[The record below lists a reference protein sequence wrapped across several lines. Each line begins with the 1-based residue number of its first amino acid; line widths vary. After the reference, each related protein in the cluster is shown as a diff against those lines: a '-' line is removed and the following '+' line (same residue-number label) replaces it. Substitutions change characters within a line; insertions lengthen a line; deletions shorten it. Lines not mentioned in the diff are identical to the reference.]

1 MTLAADWQLT
11 IKDRFVPPLKFG
23 LVNGESI
30 DIRGSAQHFWKL
42 GQPVDDV
49 KTRCCMLQPAI
60 TQHRSIAAAW
70 SQKWK
75 PESTLAICPLVEGHS
90 LASGSV
96 AHAPLMEKIVHVK
109 LSAAV
114 VGPNIRTATRCTR
127 CRPFAPPLTMSTSA
141 SSKSTRTRKN
151 LASGLTRLSNESIPV
166 LRLAKESVAGIGI
179 PGPETALGG
188 VLAVAEMIRDMQSN
202 QNDLAKLKSHL
213 EKLIKIDVSGCDGEL
228 KKCLTELALKL
239 EPFVD
244 ECESLAAKSGIKQ
257 RRKGKKYKERIQSF
271 RDDIASNIQEF
282 TFCGSI
288 SIEKLVKDLVNT
300 VEHKKT
306 VDEAKAQFKEVKGTV
321 NETATTYWPGSD
333 FQIVNHIYGGKGGS
347 EGGGGVQ
354 GGAGGVG
361 EGPTVQLAY
370 TAGNLTVNNVPAGPA
385 VVNVAQKA
393 ECMYLYDICLW
404 SIG

>member
-11 IKDRFVPPLKFG
+11 IKDRFVPPFKFG
-23 LVNGESI
+23 SG
-30 DIRGSAQHFWKL
+30 H
-42 GQPVDDV
+42 
-49 KTRCCMLQPAI
+49 
-60 TQHRSIAAAW
+60 
-70 SQKWK
+70 
-75 PESTLAICPLVEGHS
+75 PLT
-90 LASGSV
+90 SGSV

-114 VGPNIRTATRCTR
+114 VGPNVRTATHCTR

-151 LASGLTRLSNESIPV
+151 LASGLTRLSNEAIPV
-166 LRLAKESVAGIGI
+166 LRLAKESVTGIGMI
-179 PGPETALGG
+179 PGPEAALGG
-188 VLAVAEMIRDMQSN
+188 VLAVAEMIQDMQSN
-202 QNDLAKLKSHL
+202 KDDLAKLKLHL
-213 EKLIKIDVSGCDGEL
+213 EKLIKSDMSGCDGEL

-244 ECESLAAKSGIKQ
+244 ECESLAAKSGIK
-257 RRKGKKYKERIQSF
+257 RIMKGKKYKEQIQSL

-282 TFCGSI
+282 TFYRSI

-306 VDEAKAQFKEVKGTV
+306 VYKAQFKEVKGTV
-321 NETATTYWPGSD
+321 NETTTTHCQGSD
-333 FQIVNHIYGGKGGS
+333 FQIVNNHIYGGKGGS
-347 EGGGGVQ
+347 GGGGGVQ

-393 ECMYLYDICLW
+393 ECMYFYDICLW